1 MKNLFA
7 AIFLLL
13 INYTFGQGE
22 SIAPLTSNPAIYNP
36 INGQKGIEKSTPT
49 FDSTFIYV
57 SDTLNLPFFDEFSK
71 NHFQTYDAAFNDP
84 GVTSDKKYR
93 ILNNTTLL
101 PIPNNVFCTAQQ
113 TFRRVYDLT
122 TSTFIDQYFPA
133 TLYKTASLAAYPVTY
148 ATTSLYPPFY
158 IYDTVGETDV
168 SDTIWITSPEYFQDS
183 ATQFFIGIND
193 PNAYWLD
200 NNVYHNYR
208 YAVEPWSIG
217 VATFDGLDENGYPY
231 ALSST
236 VTNYADYLTSKPIDM
251 LGYNA
256 GDSVYF
262 SFLVQPEGL
271 GDVPEAS
278 DSLVLEFYAKE
289 LDQWFRIWSM
299 SGASVSDFKVGHI
312 RIEDSKYFKKG
323 FQFRFKNYGALSG
336 SLDHFHLDYV
346 HLRNFSGYQDT
357 LFKDFAF
364 SYPIGSLLKDY
375 TSVPWDHY
383 KNNPVGKMNDAVRVV
398 VHNASNLPE
407 NNQNGAVEVS
417 YNSLIEGNY
426 TLNATLL
433 SGGNI
438 NYGPQT
444 TYTSYHDFSTGY
456 QYDITKTGN
465 KQRFDILATA
475 AAQFPNL
482 AQNDSTFG
490 HQYFANYYS
499 YDDSTAEA
507 AYGPT
512 GAQARL
518 AVKYD
523 AYEADSVVGMY
534 IHFVPSVNDVSNKLF
549 LLTVWD
555 DQDGEPG
562 EVLYEDNV
570 FFPRQPEYGVNRN
583 QFITYYFQDTMKVA
597 VGTTFYVG
605 WRQFDADRLN
615 VGLDRNLDNSTKT
628 YYSLNN
634 GVTWIQS
641 SIPGSVMIRPIVST
655 TMDNELGLEE
665 INEQVASAVI
675 FPNPTANQITVR
687 MENGTFEGIE
697 VYNLQGKLVLSSDNE
712 TIELFKEP
720 AGMYFVRVIGVDG
733 MFKIIKNE

>member
-7 AIFLLL
+7 AIFVLL

-22 SIAPLTSNPAIYNP
+22 SIAPLTGNPDIYNAVKR
-36 INGQKGIEKSTPT
+36 QKGAEKTLTT

-57 SDTLNLPFFDEFSK
+57 SDTLSLPFFDEFSK
-71 NHFQTYDAAFNDP
+71 NHFQTYNATYSDP
-84 GVTSDKKYR
+84 GVTFDKKYR
-93 ILNNTTLL
+93 ILDYNTLL
-101 PIPNNVFCTAQQ
+101 PISNDKYFTAQQ

-122 TSTFIDQYFPA
+122 TSTYTDEYFDD
-133 TLYKTASLAAYPVTY
+133 TLYKTGSLATYPVTY
-148 ATTSLYPPFY
+148 ATTSLYPPYY
-158 IYDTVGETDV
+158 IYDTVGGTDV

-183 ATQFFIGIND
+183 ATQFFIDIND

-200 NNVYHNYR
+200 NSVYHNYR
-208 YAVEPWSIG
+208 YAVEPWSLG
-217 VATFDGLDENGYPY
+217 VATFDGLDEFGYPY
-231 ALSST
+231 AIGST

-251 LGYNA
+251 AGYDA
-256 GDSVYF
+256 SDSVYF

-271 GDVPEAS
+271 GDIPEAS
-278 DSLVLEFYAKE
+278 DSLVLEFYAKD

-299 SGASVSDFKVGHI
+299 SGAATSDFKVGHI
-312 RIEDSKYFKKG
+312 RIDDPKYFKKG
-323 FQFRFKNYGALSG
+323 FQFRFKNYGGLSG

-383 KNNPVGKMNDAVRVV
+383 KNNSAGKMNDAVKVV

-407 NNQNGAVEVS
+407 NNQNGMVEVS
-417 YNSLIEGNY
+417 YNGAAEGNY

-444 TYTSYHDFSTGY
+444 TYTSFHDFSAGY
-456 QYDITKTGN
+456 QYDITKPGN

-482 AQNDSTFG
+482 AQNDSTIG

-518 AVKYD
+518 AIKYD
-523 AYEADSVVGMY
+523 AYESDSLVGMY
-534 IHFVPSVNDVSNKLF
+534 IHFVPTVEDVSNKLF

-555 DQDGEPG
+555 NNNGFPG
-562 EVLYEDNV
+562 NVLYEDNV
-570 FFPRQPEYGVNRN
+570 FFPRQPEYGSDRN

-597 VGTTFYVG
+597 VGTTFFVG

-615 VGLDRNLDNSTKT
+615 VGLDRNLDNSDKT
-628 YYSLNN
+628 FYSLNN
-634 GVTWIQS
+634 GVTWVQS

-655 TMDNELGLEE
+655 SMDNELGIREE
-665 INEQVASAVI
+665 KNSVSSAIVY
-675 FPNPTANQITVR
+675 PNPTTNEITVK
-687 MENGTFEGIE
+687 MDNGSFTGLE
-697 VYNLQGKLVLSSDNE
+697 VYNIQGKLILTSENE
-712 TIELFKEP
+712 TVQLMDQP

-733 MFKIIKNE
+733 MVKIIKN